1 MEKYVELTKE
11 YLNGRRDIGKFV
23 FYVVGTI
30 YRGVTNNRFTLEQA
44 EKKLWRRWKEWLYLY
59 IITIGDE
66 INNDT
71 YDFKF
76 KDFNEA
82 INFIKTVLDNGH
94 LVKVEKE
101 AN

>member
-1 MEKYVELTKE
+1 M
-11 YLNGRRDIGKFV
+11 
-23 FYVVGTI
+23 
-30 YRGVTNNRFTLEQA
+30 
-44 EKKLWRRWKEWLYLY
+44 Y